1 MTDKERYK
9 KMRSEERFTLIMMTG
24 ELERAEPGMT
34 VEDFLKTSINYKDFK
49 KKNEQE
55 QIKHVNSEFKKR
67 NENTQGGRRR
77 PEWSW
82 EQGRGPV
89 KRAQTPCSS
98 ANAGLG
104 EL

>member
-49 KKNEQE
+49 KKNEKADRLFDKIMKREEKELIERYEKMAKERFGQE
-55 QIKHVNSEFKKR
+55 ED
-67 NENTQGGRRR
+67 E
-77 PEWSW
+77 
-82 EQGRGPV
+82 
-89 KRAQTPCSS
+89 
-98 ANAGLG
+98 
-104 EL
+104 